1 MSFCTV
7 RRPVSGRTKRDSTF
21 RRNCHAFALV
31 CRRIVGD
38 FGPASSTTFAGPP
51 KPGPEHELL
60 KSMVGTW
67 EATVKFAGQESKGT
81 MVYKMGLGDLWL
93 LSTFDG
99 EFGGQKFEGRG
110 MDSYDANK
118 KKYVSA
124 WIDSMSTTPML
135 IEGTY
140 NAAEKKL
147 TLEGT
152 APGPD
157 GKTSRTTMVNEYKDN
172 DNMVSTM
179 SGPGPDG
186 KDAVMMTIVY
196 KRKK

>member
-1 MSFCTV
+1 MRSLCLV
-7 RRPVSGRTKRDSTF
+7 VASLAMLASASS
-21 RRNCHAFALV
+21 AFAQA
-31 CRRIVGD
+31 
-38 FGPASSTTFAGPP
+38 PAPA

-93 LSTFDG
+93 LSNFEG

-110 MDSYDANK
+110 MDTYDANK
-118 KKYVSA
+118 KKYVSVWA
-124 WIDSMSTTPML
+124 DSMTASPMV

-147 TLEGT
+147 TLEGM
-152 APGPD
+152 APSPD
-157 GKTSRTTMVNEYKDN
+157 GKSNKTTMVNEYKDQ
-172 DNMVSTM
+172 DNISSTM